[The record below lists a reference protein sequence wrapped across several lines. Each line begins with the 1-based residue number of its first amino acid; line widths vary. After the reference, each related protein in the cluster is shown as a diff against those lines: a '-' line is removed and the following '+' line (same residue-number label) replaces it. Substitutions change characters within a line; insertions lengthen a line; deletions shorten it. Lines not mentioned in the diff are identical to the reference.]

1 MGGWIKLHKKLK
13 RWDLYTDPNAMRLFI
28 ELLITAN
35 YKDKEWD
42 GIIIRRGQRVTSV
55 PSLQKALGLSEKQ
68 VRLALRKLA
77 ESGTIFEETNS
88 RYRLITI
95 VNYNDYQGEDPEDE
109 AADEEPAT
117 EAGRTKGRTKG
128 RTDDDKKGGQK
139 GGLNEQ
145 LEPSVPDF
153 EGGQKGGQDEEK
165 RADKRADKR
174 AAKKEVLKNDY
185 KDRREERAQAL
196 PEAVIQNVVNLFGDV
211 PSLAVDDL
219 RIWLEEEQVDSSLI
233 NEALLIGKEKG
244 AYSWQYIRNMV
255 ESAKHR
261 GITSGVQ
268 LRTFQAN
275 RNRPANGYRKQVT
288 KADEDRLD
296 QVIARAE
303 EYRKQMEAAKC
314 NV

>member
-1 MGGWIKLHKKLK
+1 
-13 RWDLYTDPNAMRLFI
+13 MRLFI

-35 YKDKEWD
+35 YKDKEWN

-68 VRLALRKLA
+68 IRLALKKLV
-77 ESGTIFEETNS
+77 ESGTIYEEANS
-88 RYRLITI
+88 RYRLVTI
-95 VNYNDYQGEDPEDE
+95 VNYNDYQGEDLEEEP
-109 AADEEPAT
+109 ADEVPAT

-128 RTDDDKKGGQK
+128 RTDNEKK

-145 LEPSVPDF
+145 VEPSNCNN
-153 EGGQKGGQDEEK
+153 EGGPEEEK

-174 AAKKEVLKNDY
+174 AAKKEVLKNEY
-185 KDRREERAQAL
+185 KDKEEERAQAL
-196 PEAVIQNVVNLFGDV
+196 PESILQSIVTLFGDI
-211 PSLAVDDL
+211 PSLAVEDL
-219 RIWLEEEQVDSSLI
+219 RLWIDEEKVDSTLI

-255 ESAKHR
+255 EGAKQR
-261 GITSGVQ
+261 GITSGAQ
-268 LRTFQAN
+268 LRTSQAN

-288 KADEDRLD
+288 KADEDRID

-303 EYRKQMEAAKC
+303 EYRRQMEAAKC
-314 NV
+314 NG